1 MINTELL
8 FWHNKSWYWSM
19 QNWRLYRLFVNSHMP
34 HSVCANSEVLEEVL
48 EEVVETVDQKQLILF
63 NDEVNTF
70 DHVIDCLVSICD
82 HERIQAEQCAVIT
95 HYKGRC
101 SVKRGEWDELAS
113 MGTALGDRGL
123 SVEIQ

>member
-1 MINTELL
+1 MSDSIT
-8 FWHNKSWYWSM
+8 
-19 QNWRLYRLFVNSHMP
+19 
-34 HSVCANSEVLEEVL
+34 ANSELL
-48 EEVVETVDQKQLILF
+48 DEVVEEAVIAVDQKQLILF

-70 DHVIDCLVSICD
+70 DHVIECLMSICG

-101 SVKRGEWDELAS
+101 SVKRGEQEELAT
-113 MGTALGDRGL
+113 MGTALGEQGL